1 MKKTHALFMRSIVKQ
16 FFHTVLVSRRRI
28 GRCEIINLW
37 LLSQSILS
45 RHVTPHC
52 ISYTLVTLY
61 VSLSH
66 HTLVTLYVSHQDEKY
81 YVTSTT
87 PPPPPKSAG
96 LSLTANLFIV
106 TPPPLGSNVHM
117 YIFLRA
123 SLVEGNNFRLPFWVN
138 SSPHVTCKPKLRI
151 IQIRNA
157 KHEKVTKPRIEGKKQ
172 SSSK

>member
-81 YVTSTT
+81 YVTSLN
-87 PPPPPKSAG
+87 PPPPKPAG
-96 LSLTANLFIV
+96 LSRTANLFIV
-106 TPPPLGSNVHM
+106 TPPPLGSNVHV
-117 YIFLRA
+117 YTFLRA
-123 SLVEGNNFRLPFWVN
+123 SLVEGNNFRLPFWVH
-138 SSPHVTCKPKLRI
+138 SSPHIMLLVSQNYESFKYG
-151 IQIRNA
+151 IQNM
-157 KHEKVTKPRIEGKKQ
+157 KK
-172 SSSK
+172 